1 MQIARFD
8 RLNNPISL
16 TICYCFLLLMIKIL
30 AAGFSV
36 LVRDR
41 CIWLYC
47 LPSFKVQ
54 ISIIVTVHASLNTC
68 PPLHSAAAAAALR
81 GGSDLPFLN
90 VSLLKSPQ
98 VLFFQQFAGHTN
110 IIMSFV

>member
-1 MQIARFD
+1 
-8 RLNNPISL
+8 
-16 TICYCFLLLMIKIL
+16 MIKIL
-30 AAGFSV
+30 GAGFSV

-68 PPLHSAAAAAALR
+68 PLSHSAAAAVR

-98 VLFFQQFAGHTN
+98 VLFFQQFAGHAN
-110 IIMSFV
+110 IIKSFVWRKYLPFRRWYLSSPF